1 MAGRNHLDEV
11 AEETLDLEGESVK
24 QLRIT
29 YKKDLM
35 LNIEDDITKD
45 EIRELVEMF
54 ASEEVFIDGKY
65 DEVEW
70 EVTE

>member
-1 MAGRNHLDEV
+1 M
-11 AEETLDLEGESVK
+11 K

-29 YKKDLM
+29 YKKDVM
-35 LNIEDDITKD
+35 LDIEDNATVDD
-45 EIRELVEMF
+45 IRELVEMIS
-54 ASEEVFIDGKY
+54 AEEVFIDGEY

>member
-1 MAGRNHLDEV
+1 M
-11 AEETLDLEGESVK
+11 K

-29 YKKDLM
+29 YKKDVM
-35 LNIEDDITKD
+35 LDIEDDATKND
-45 EIRELVEMF
+45 IRELVEMI
-54 ASEEVFIDGKY
+54 AAEEIFIDGEY

>member
-1 MAGRNHLDEV
+1 M
-11 AEETLDLEGESVK
+11 K

-29 YKKDLM
+29 YKKDVM
-35 LNIEDDITKD
+35 LDIEDDATKD
-45 EIRELVEMF
+45 DIRELVEMI
-54 ASEEVFIDGKY
+54 AAEEVFINDEY